1 MCYSIRTIYKDSLSL
16 STMNLKGESE
26 NSNSAIQ
33 LPSSACRIPVSMH
46 VNPKVLKCCQ
56 LYPVRSRLSLSR
68 GRRRG
73 GWGRRKT
80 EGMEG

>member
-1 MCYSIRTIYKDSLSL
+1 
-16 STMNLKGESE
+16 MNLKGESE

-68 GRRRG
+68 ERGRGKDG
-73 GWGRRKT
+73 GRHGERRKT
-80 EGMEG
+80 EGIEG